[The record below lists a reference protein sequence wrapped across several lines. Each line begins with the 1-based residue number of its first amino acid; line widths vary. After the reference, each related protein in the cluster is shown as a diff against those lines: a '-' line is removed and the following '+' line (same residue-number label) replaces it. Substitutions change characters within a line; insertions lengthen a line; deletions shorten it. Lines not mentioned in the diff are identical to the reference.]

1 MAQSRRKAI
10 FRRALRLTQDGK
22 HPLYLFSLTG
32 DEILSVADISRITRD
47 DGGKLLG
54 YQRPE
59 VKRHIHAIVEYLN
72 SDSVLF
78 PNSIILALSSRVKF
92 RESRGPKV
100 DDGVVVAGVLEI
112 PVPHNG
118 DHRPGWI
125 VDGQQRVIALSRSKR
140 KDLPVPI
147 SAFVGDDIELQR
159 DQFLRVNNTKPL
171 PRGLITE
178 LLPAVSS
185 PLPQNL
191 SARKVP
197 AAICDLL
204 NRDKNSP
211 FYRLIRRTSTPVKE
225 RKRAVVADSSVVS
238 LIQESLS
245 STSGCLFP
253 YRNMATGETDYDG
266 MWAVLLTYWTAVKKT
281 FPEAWGKPPK
291 QSRLMHGA
299 GLKAMGRLMD
309 RIMATINPRQPGAVH
324 KVMDDLERIAP
335 LCHWTSGRWHELD
348 DLNWNELQ
356 NVPRHIR
363 ILSNLLAR
371 TFMQSKG
378 APA

>member
-1 MAQSRRKAI
+1 MAAGRRKSI
-10 FRRALRLTQDGK
+10 FRRALRLRQDNE

-32 DEILSVADISRITRD
+32 EEILSVADISRISRD
-47 DGGKLLG
+47 DAGKLLG

-59 VKRHIHAIVEYLN
+59 VKRHIQSIVEYLN
-72 SDSVLF
+72 SDRVLF
-78 PNSIILALSSRVKF
+78 PNSIILALSSRVRF

-100 DDGVVVAGVLEI
+100 NDGLVVAGVLEI
-112 PVPHNG
+112 PMPASG

-140 KDLPVPI
+140 KNLPIPI

-159 DQFLRVNNTKPL
+159 DQFLRVNSTKPL

-178 LLPAVSS
+178 LLPAVSF

-204 NRDKNSP
+204 NRDRTSP
-211 FYRLIRRTSTPVKE
+211 FYRLIRRASTAAKE
-225 RKRAVVADSSVVS
+225 RKRAMIADSSVVKM
-238 LIQESLS
+238 IQESLS

-266 MWAVLLTYWTAVKKT
+266 MWAVLMTYWTAVKKT
-281 FPEAWGKPPK
+281 FPEAWGKPPN

-299 GLKAMGRLMD
+299 GLRAMGRLMD
-309 RIMATINPRQPGAVH
+309 RIMATVNPRQPGAVR
-324 KVMDDLERIAP
+324 KVMDDLQRIAP

-371 TFMQSKG
+371 CFMQSKG
-378 APA
+378 ESA